1 MIEEAVLKEA
11 IQYNRVFPW
20 LLTAVLAAGL
30 TGWVPAARLA
40 AQEKSVK
47 PGINET
53 WKSDA
58 IEPLVNTLEAESREI
73 YTQRAALAD
82 LLALRPGMAVADIG
96 AGSGFMVEEF
106 ARRVGAAGKVYAVD
120 INGKLLERIAANAKQ
135 HNLPQVQIVL
145 THEDSVDLPDGTVD
159 LVFVC
164 DTYHHFEYPQ
174 KSLAGI
180 QRALRTG
187 GELIVVEFHRE
198 PGQSPGWILEHVR
211 AGQAEFTRE
220 IEAAGFTF
228 VRVEPAPFLSQNYVL
243 RFRKR

>member
-1 MIEEAVLKEA
+1 LLALA
-11 IQYNRVFPW
+11 LALGSAGW
-20 LLTAVLAAGL
+20 LVAPQLG
-30 TGWVPAARLA
+30 

-53 WKSDA
+53 WKSNE
-58 IEPLVNTLEAESREI
+58 IQPLVNTLEAESREI
-73 YTQRAALAD
+73 YTQRSALAD
-82 LLALRPGMAVADIG
+82 LVALRPGMAVADIG

-135 HNLPQVQIVL
+135 HNLPQIQIVL

-180 QRALRTG
+180 HRALRTG
-187 GELIVVEFHRE
+187 GELIIVEFHRE

-220 IEAAGFTF
+220 IEAAGFTL
-228 VRVEPAPFLSQNYVL
+228 VRVEAAPFLSQNYVL
-243 RFRKR
+243 RFRKK

>member
-1 MIEEAVLKEA
+1 
-11 IQYNRVFPW
+11 
-20 LLTAVLAAGL
+20 
-30 TGWVPAARLA
+30 
-40 AQEKSVK
+40 
-47 PGINET
+47 
-53 WKSDA
+53 
-58 IEPLVNTLEAESREI
+58 
-73 YTQRAALAD
+73 
-82 LLALRPGMAVADIG
+82 VADIG

-135 HNLPQVQIVL
+135 HNLPQIQIVL
-145 THEDSVDLPDGTVD
+145 THEDSVDLPDGTAD

-180 QRALRTG
+180 HRALRPG
-187 GELIVVEFHRE
+187 GELIIVEFHRE

-220 IEAAGFTF
+220 IEAAGFTL
-228 VRVEPAPFLSQNYVL
+228 VRVEAAPFLSQNYVL
-243 RFRKR
+243 RFRKK

>member
-1 MIEEAVLKEA
+1 MKETRW
-11 IQYNRVFPW
+11 NRWFAW
-20 LLTAVLAAGL
+20 LLALALALGSAGWL
-30 TGWVPAARLA
+30 VAPQLG

-53 WKSDA
+53 WKSNE
-58 IEPLVNTLEAESREI
+58 IQPLVNTLEAESREI
-73 YTQRAALAD
+73 YTQRSALAD
-82 LLALRPGMAVADIG
+82 LVALRPGMAVADIG

-106 ARRVGAAGKVYAVD
+106 ARRVGPAGRIYAVD
-120 INGKLLERIAANAKQ
+120 INGKLLQRIAANAKQ
-135 HNLPQVQIVL
+135 HNLPQIQIVL

-159 LVFVC
+159 LIFVC

-180 QRALRTG
+180 HRALRTG
-187 GELIVVEFHRE
+187 GELIIVEFHRE

-220 IEAAGFTF
+220 IEAAGFSL
-228 VRVEPAPFLSQNYVL
+228 VRAEAAPFLSQNYVL
-243 RFRKR
+243 RFRKK